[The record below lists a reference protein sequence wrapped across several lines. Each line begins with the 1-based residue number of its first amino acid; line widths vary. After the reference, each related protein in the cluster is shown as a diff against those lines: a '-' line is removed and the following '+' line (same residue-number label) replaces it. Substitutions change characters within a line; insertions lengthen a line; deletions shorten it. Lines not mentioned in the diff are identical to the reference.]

1 MDIIS
6 NPIEQVKPMDKAK
19 PTYGFVNT
27 RDLLDTFKQH
37 GWTEYAQKVA
47 QARKPEKVG
56 FTRHAVMLT
65 HPEYVNIPGLTED
78 NKTKPM
84 LIALNSHDLSSALYL
99 FYGGLRD
106 VCLNLNVFGTVLRSF
121 RAIHS
126 KNIMDKL
133 NYGIEYMTQGIGE
146 LNTAVS
152 KLQGIEMSPSQIDTL
167 TQWMIAERLKHTK
180 NIVEVNTRLVSRR
193 HADNYNDAFTVIN
206 RIQEYLVRGG
216 IEYKQL
222 VQKDETKF
230 FFGMPLKKTIE
241 VVENKKTR
249 KLSSIPSQ
257 IRLNTQLYKNASQI
271 LGINLV

>member
-1 MDIIS
+1 
-6 NPIEQVKPMDKAK
+6 
-19 PTYGFVNT
+19 
-27 RDLLDTFKQH
+27 L
-37 GWTEYAQKVA
+37 
-47 QARKPEKVG
+47 
-56 FTRHAVMLT
+56 
-65 HPEYVNIPGLTED
+65 
-78 NKTKPM
+78 
-84 LIALNSHDLSSALYL
+84 
-99 FYGGLRD
+99 
-106 VCLNLNVFGTVLRSF
+106 
-121 RAIHS
+121 
-126 KNIMDKL
+126 
-133 NYGIEYMTQGIGE
+133 
-146 LNTAVS
+146 
-152 KLQGIEMSPSQIDTL
+152 
-167 TQWMIAERLKHTK
+167 HTK